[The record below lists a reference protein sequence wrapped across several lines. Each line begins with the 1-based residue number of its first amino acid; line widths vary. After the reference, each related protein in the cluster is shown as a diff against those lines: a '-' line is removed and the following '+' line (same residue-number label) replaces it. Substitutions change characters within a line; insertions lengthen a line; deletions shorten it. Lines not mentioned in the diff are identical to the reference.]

1 MKAGIHHMTQQ
12 DIETEMVAVLAAQA
26 SPEKFELIYNSYYE
40 RILSFI
46 YSRVETKEEAY
57 ELTSQVFF
65 KALDNIRKYRPQ
77 GLPFGAWLF
86 RIALNEISKFF
97 RKSRHKRVMSVDA
110 ESVAELC
117 VEMEEEKQEDTDRKL
132 SAALQK
138 LSPEELQLIEMR
150 FFDKIPFKEISRILE
165 LSEAGAKARV
175 YRILE
180 KMKQAMQ
187 A

>member
-1 MKAGIHHMTQQ
+1 MKAGLYHMTKQ
-12 DIETEMVAVLAAQA
+12 DIETEMVTVLAAQA
-26 SPEKFELIYNSYYE
+26 NPEKFEPIYNNYYE

-46 YSRVETKEEAY
+46 YLRVETKEEAH
-57 ELTSQVFF
+57 ELTSLVFF
-65 KALDNIRKYRPQ
+65 KALDNIRKYKPQ
-77 GLPFGAWLF
+77 GLPFGSWLF
-86 RIALNEISKFF
+86 RIALNEINKFF
-97 RKSRHKRVMSVDA
+97 TKSRHKRVVSVDA
-110 ESVAELC
+110 ESVADLC

-132 SAALQK
+132 SIALQK

-150 FFDKIPFKEISRILE
+150 FFDKIPFKEISKIME

-175 YRILE
+175 YRALE